1 MKLQLTKGQTEFLQT
16 HWPLR
21 GDLKFHR
28 RVANFVYF
36 ARLDGREVV
45 LRLTEPIHRKIKE
58 IESELDWM
66 NYLAMN
72 GMRIAKPVA
81 TITGS
86 FMVELPGEK
95 TYYAAVFEKAPG
107 SFLDDD
113 VVPTEEFIATW
124 GGYLGRMHRL
134 TKDYQPSLQ
143 IQRRQQWEQD
153 ESLAMALRSL
163 DKTDELPYR
172 RLNELM
178 EWMRS
183 LPQENHCYG
192 LVHCDL
198 HRGNFFVENGDITA
212 FDFDD
217 ACYQWFSYDIVA
229 PINSINK
236 NLFEGT
242 NTLSKEKALESFLKG
257 YSRENSLEQIWI
269 ERIHVFDKYRAA
281 LIYHWAKTCV
291 KEKVFDSNG
300 LEWAKEKL
308 PKLLDA
314 IRDPLKLF

>member
-1 MKLQLTKGQTEFLQT
+1 MQPTEEQIVFLKT
-16 HWPLR
+16 HWPIH

-36 ARLDGREVV
+36 TKLDGREVV
-45 LRLTEPIHRKIKE
+45 LRLTEPVHRMPKE

-66 NYLAMN
+66 NYLTVN
-72 GMRIAKPVA
+72 GMRIASPIP
-81 TITGS
+81 TLTGS
-86 FMVELPGEK
+86 FMAELPGK
-95 TYYAAVFEKAPG
+95 KIYYAAIFEKAPG
-107 SFLDDD
+107 SFLNDDL
-113 VVPTEEFIATW
+113 VPTVELIANW
-124 GGYLGRMHRL
+124 GRYLGKMHRL
-134 TKDYQPSLQ
+134 TKDYLPSPL
-143 IQRRQQWEQD
+143 IQRRQEWEQD
-153 ESLAMALRSL
+153 ESLAMALRSI
-163 DKTDELPYR
+163 DKADELPYR

-178 EWMRS
+178 EWMRA

-198 HRGNFFVENGDITA
+198 HRGNFFVENGEITA

-242 NTLSKEKALESFLKG
+242 NTLSKEKALESFLNG
-257 YSRENSLEQIWI
+257 YRRENNLEQIWL
-269 ERIHVFDKYRAA
+269 ERIEVFDKYRAA
-281 LIYHWAKTCV
+281 LIYHWAKTCI

-308 PKLLDA
+308 PKLLEA
-314 IRDPLKLF
+314 IREPLKLF

>member
-1 MKLQLTKGQTEFLQT
+1 MQLTKEQIEILQM
-16 HWPLR
+16 HWPIQ

-36 ARLDGREVV
+36 TQIDGREVV
-45 LRLTEPIHRKIKE
+45 LRLTEPIHRKPKE

-66 NYLAMN
+66 NYLTGH
-72 GMRIAKPVA
+72 GMKIAKPVPTNSA
-81 TITGS
+81 T
-86 FMVELPGEK
+86 FMAELSGEG

-107 SFLDDD
+107 TFLNDD
-113 VVPTEEFIATW
+113 VIPTEEFIATW
-124 GGYLGRMHRL
+124 GSYLGKMHRL
-134 TKDYQPSLQ
+134 TKDYQPLPQ

-163 DKTDELPYR
+163 DKEDELPYR

-183 LPQENHCYG
+183 LPQEQDCYG

-198 HRGNFFVENGDITA
+198 HRGNFFVENGEITA

-242 NTLSKEKALESFLKG
+242 SNLSKEKALDSFLTG
-257 YSRENSLEQIWI
+257 YLRENSLAQIWI
-269 ERIHVFDKYRAA
+269 DRIHAFDKYRAA